1 MVMRPCVQRLRNEPI
16 SYKFPGAM
24 PPDLHCWHAS
34 CTYILQQCVYAIQ
47 GLAVRSTENCFL
59 WAYYVNIVH
68 LPPQSQ
74 YPSYVHGL
82 LGAKLLD
89 WYIEKDDK
97 NFNFCSV
104 FLADFNFCLSL
115 TLQNV
120 IHRRNT
126 LIIKLQVECKPE
138 KFCLENLPLGFFPN

>member
-1 MVMRPCVQRLRNEPI
+1 MRPCVQRLRNEPI

-89 WYIEKDDK
+89 
-97 NFNFCSV
+97 
-104 FLADFNFCLSL
+104 
-115 TLQNV
+115 
-120 IHRRNT
+120 
-126 LIIKLQVECKPE
+126 
-138 KFCLENLPLGFFPN
+138 